1 MRGLWVVVVLS
12 VSRVRSACIRSGIQA
27 LSFQLSATS
36 KTHWN
41 SKEWKIDV
49 AVRCREEEDDD
60 DEEDDEKCIGVRQG
74 KDQGESESEG
84 EIGSLDCGK
93 GGVLGRDCDETNW
106 RSLIR
111 FGLTGSFGGPRVGN
125 VVEHHR
131 RGLDRFHTKD
141 NLLSY

>member
-27 LSFQLSATS
+27 LSFQLSPTS

-49 AVRCREEEDDD
+49 AVRCREEEDD
-60 DEEDDEKCIGVRQG
+60 EKCIGVRRG

-111 FGLTGSFGGPRVGN
+111 FGLTGSFGGPP
-125 VVEHHR
+125 R
-131 RGLDRFHTKD
+131 RKRG
-141 NLLSY
+141 